1 MYIIQKP
8 VKAYRILLQVLG
20 VCVVFLSLFLLA
32 LTSSVVTLRL
42 IVIVCIMFQSAV
54 KLTTSAKPI
63 SMSVYVLISGV
74 LRHAARKMRAL
85 IRVASI
91 TVTRLGPPVMSSGV
105 VMRLGFTVFPPRL
118 CDTLGLGNWS
128 QRGQ

>member
-1 MYIIQKP
+1 MP
-8 VKAYRILLQVLG
+8 L
-20 VCVVFLSLFLLA
+20 FLSLFLFA
-32 LTSSVVTLRL
+32 LTSIAVTLRL
-42 IVIVCIMFQSAV
+42 IVIVCFS
-54 KLTTSAKPI
+54 PI
-63 SMSVYVLISGV
+63 RGKVDKQRKTNQCVYVLISGV

-105 VMRLGFTVFPPRL
+105 VMWLGFTVFPPRL